1 MTTTTINTFWGPDN
15 MDSSVW
21 TFKPRHCRV
30 PGVSF
35 PQKAGYINWDLLN
48 HDENAGR
55 KVSVSQED
63 INKFADQLRRKGI
76 LTDKEPFYYDIDT
89 LDRIDGELR
98 YRTSVVLDIL
108 GWMGQPVKFANARAK
123 RKFSTIINNTDTDI
137 NRDNSIQDIEVLV
150 LDLMVMDVRD
160 NIFIDDIWIR
170 NEVETSCMGSGSIT
184 GKQREGL
191 IHKLISKVQ
200 SSTGKFAS
208 AKRYTHFKK
217 SIETHHLI
225 HWASKKDSDA
235 DFEYDSWYDTYVGE
249 ENTLCLEE
257 FTWNSTVYKIMNKLK
272 SCNTQGIP
280 MNFLLCVN
288 VPSNPKADF
297 DLDEKRKE
305 IFEKLLPKLEESLL
319 SMNPFFPLEKFP
331 WNHPLA
337 EHRFIA
343 QDTTNEGIWDL
354 IKIPNRNFN

>member
-1 MTTTTINTFWGPDN
+1 MPTTVNTFWGPDN

-21 TFKPRHCRV
+21 TFKPRTCGV

-35 PQKAGYINWDLLN
+35 PHHAGYIIFDILN
-48 HDENAGR
+48 NAENSGR

-63 INKFADQLRRKGI
+63 INRFADQLRRKGI

-98 YRTSVVLDIL
+98 YRTSTVLGIS

-123 RKFSTIINNTDTDI
+123 RKFATIINNNDADI
-137 NRDNSIQDIEVLV
+137 NRDNTINDIEAAVE
-150 LDLMVMDVRD
+150 DLMDIDIKDGIV
-160 NIFIDDIWIR
+160 IDDTWIR
-170 NEVETSCMGSGSIT
+170 NEVEDLCQGSGSIS

-217 SIETHHLI
+217 SIETHHLA
-225 HWASKKDSDA
+225 HWASKKDDDA
-235 DFEYDSWYDTYVGE
+235 NFEYDSWYDTYVGE

-272 SCNTQGIP
+272 SCLKQDIP
-280 MNFLLCVN
+280 MNLLLCVN
-288 VPSNPKADF
+288 VPTNPKADF

-305 IFEKLLPKLEESLL
+305 IFEKLLPKLEESIL
-319 SMNPFFPLEKFP
+319 SVNEYFPVGKFP

-354 IKIPNRNFN
+354 IKVKNRNFN